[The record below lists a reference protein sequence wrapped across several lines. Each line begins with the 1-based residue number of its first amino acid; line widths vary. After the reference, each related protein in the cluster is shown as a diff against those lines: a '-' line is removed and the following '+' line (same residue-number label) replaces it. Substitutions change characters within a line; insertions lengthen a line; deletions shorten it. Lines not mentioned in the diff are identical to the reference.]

1 MKSTI
6 LSFLKIRENE
16 SSQVFQFFLLAILI
30 QAGVAIGESIA
41 NSMFLV
47 HVGFEQLPI
56 VYILT
61 AVIMLVIYIPIYTFF
76 TNKYGEDKFFMYFLV
91 MLVFVN
97 VGILFLI
104 QNAQDLFPKQY
115 YNYIFY
121 FLLLYTTIIVIT
133 VYTLL
138 WNFIDMFYDI
148 IDSKRVFSIFS
159 AGTAIGAIIGGSVV
173 TISTQYFAAE
183 YVLVIWSFFACL
195 AILTF
200 INIRRNYKK
209 IDSQESDS
217 EEDNL
222 FILIISMFKNMK
234 SSSYT
239 VLLALVFFISIIVAT
254 ILEYEYMNILS
265 KGQSVESLAILF
277 GQLFVA
283 ANIFN
288 LIVNFFIFNRLVISI
303 GVKNVLLILPVMYV
317 MVFLYLSVEVGI
329 EAGILGFFLVQGML
343 VSIDYNNQN
352 LLYNGINKKIKYQV
366 RTFIES
372 LGEPFTLA
380 IAGVF
385 LLLVG
390 SEYTISEIALIALLL
405 SFVYLILALMLKNQY
420 SKAMS
425 ENLKDD
431 WLDLGKNES
440 NILSTIPLE
449 EQKHAVDYLKDKNNS
464 VLVSKIISMY
474 SYSEATQILLPYL
487 NSVDEPKFKKNK
499 GFLLELLNSNYPE
512 VTKVVIDWLEQKQEQ
527 LSISLEKEL
536 ASRNL
541 LSYETAFKR
550 IDDDNSSVASVS
562 AAVILD
568 SQQPEHINK
577 AINVVEKLLKTG
589 NKEDI
594 IEVLYILSK
603 SKHDSY
609 AFFAAGFL
617 NENSHTVTVC
627 ALETILELCN
637 QNSNK
642 LLRPIMKSF
651 KEGTKLERKLS
662 LDILHKIEDTQ
673 SLIPLFKSINIL
685 TAYEKRQVIGIVEK
699 IGLQSVPSI
708 ISVLLDENFS
718 YTARSISARVLG
730 QIAFE
735 QFKVVEQEIIFKELA
750 NVYKY
755 LQMHTIVLK
764 EYEKTNDAYFLLLSK
779 YFRDNQQIILD
790 FILEKLTVGGEM
802 ESFELIKTSLRSS
815 NSKIRGNAIETIEQS
830 TKKSVFRVLLPLLDE
845 RPIKDV
851 MKFYGD
857 NFRVKEY
864 TLDDILLQSF
874 FSNNQLEIVLSV
886 QLIRKYKE
894 NYLEIFREQLLN
906 EKTSKLIKD
915 TILFELTEDKY
926 YINVV
931 HKLVSLIQNK
941 FMQNFSIFSMYLM
954 LKNSAIQDCEK
965 NLLIKDKNLY
975 YIVEGKLEYQNRIY
989 EKGEILGEDVLF
1001 SKTREFEIM
1010 CKEKSKLLRINR
1022 ENIADAIKIYPEIGI
1037 EFFKV

>member
-1 MKSTI
+1 MKSTL

-16 SSQVFQFFLLAILI
+16 STKVFQFFLLAIFI
-30 QAGVAIGESIA
+30 QAGVAIGETIA

-47 HVGFEQLPI
+47 HVGFEKLPVI
-56 VYILT
+56 YILT
-61 AVIMLVIYIPIYTFF
+61 AFIMLIVYIPIYTYF
-76 TNKYGEDKFFMYFLV
+76 TSKYGEDKFFLYFLA
-91 MLVFVN
+91 MLVVVN
-97 VGILFLI
+97 VLILVLI
-104 QNAQDLFPKQY
+104 QNAQNYLPKES

-148 IDSKRVFSIFS
+148 IDSKRLFSIFS
-159 AGTAIGAIIGGSVV
+159 AGTALGAIIGGGIV
-173 TISTQYFAAE
+173 TISTQYFPAE
-183 YVLVIWSFFACL
+183 YVLVIWSLF
-195 AILTF
+195 AILAMYTF
-200 INIRRNYKK
+200 VKIRKNYKK
-209 IDSQESDS
+209 IDSQEF
-217 EEDNL
+217 ETEDENL
-222 FILIISMFKNMK
+222 FKLIISMFKNLK

-239 VLLALVFFISIIVAT
+239 IILSLVFFISIIVAT

-265 KGQSVESLAILF
+265 KGQSVESLALLF

-288 LIVNFFIFNRLVISI
+288 LIVNFFIFNRLVIAI
-303 GVKNVLLILPVMYV
+303 GVKNVLLILPIVYIMA
-317 MVFLYLSVEVGI
+317 FLYLSVEVGI
-329 EAGILGFFLVQGML
+329 EAGILGFFVVQGML

-425 ENLKDD
+425 ENLKED
-431 WLDLGKNES
+431 WLDLGRNE
-440 NILSTIPLE
+440 NKILATIPLE
-449 EQKHAVDYLKDKNNS
+449 EQKESIKYLDDENNS
-464 VLVSKIISMY
+464 VLVSKVVSMY

-487 NSVDEPKFKKNK
+487 NSVDENKFKSNK
-499 GFLLELLNSNYPE
+499 KFLLELLNSNYPE
-512 VTKVVIDWLEQKQEQ
+512 VTKVVIDWLEQKTQK

-541 LSYETAFKR
+541 LSYETAFIR
-550 IDDDNSSVASVS
+550 IDDENSSVASVS

-577 AINVVEKLLKTG
+577 AISVVEKLLKTG

-609 AFFAAGFL
+609 AFFAAEFL

-627 ALETILELCN
+627 ALETIFELCN
-637 QNSNK
+637 QNSEK
-642 LLRPIMKSF
+642 LINPILKTF
-651 KEGTKLERKLS
+651 KEGSKFERKLS
-662 LDILHKIEDTQ
+662 LDILQKIEDTQ
-673 SLIPLFKSINIL
+673 SLIPLFKNINIL
-685 TAYEKRQVIGIVEK
+685 TAYEKRQVISIVET

-708 ISVLLDENFS
+708 ISILLDDSFS
-718 YTARSISARVLG
+718 YTARSIAARVLG
-730 QIAFE
+730 KIAFE
-735 QFKVVEQEIIFKELA
+735 QFKVVEQQIIFKELE

-755 LQMHTIVLK
+755 LQMYTVVLK
-764 EYEKTNDAYFLLLSK
+764 EYENTKDPYFLLLSK

-815 NSKIRGNAIETIEQS
+815 NSKVRGNAIETIEQS
-830 TKKSVFRVLLPLLDE
+830 TKKSVFRVLLPLLDD
-845 RPIKDV
+845 RPIDDV
-851 MKFYGD
+851 IKFYRS
-857 NFRVKEY
+857 NFKVREY
-864 TLDDILLQSF
+864 NLNDILLQSF
-874 FSNNQLEIVLSV
+874 FSSNQLEIVLSV
-886 QLIRKYKE
+886 QLIRKYEE
-894 NYLEIFREQLLN
+894 NYLEIFRKQLIN
-906 EKTSKLIKD
+906 KKTSKLIKD
-915 TILFELTEDKY
+915 TILFELTEDND

-931 HKLVSLIQNK
+931 HKLVNLIQNK
-941 FMQNFSIFSMYLM
+941 FMQNFSIFSLYLM
-954 LKNSAIQDCEK
+954 LRNSVIQDCEK
-965 NLLIKDKNLY
+965 NLIINEKNLY
-975 YIVEGKLEYQNRIY
+975 YIVEGKVECKGLLYG
-989 EKGEILGEDVLF
+989 KGEILGTDILF
-1001 SKTREFEIM
+1001 SKSKELEII
-1010 CKEKSKLLRINR
+1010 CIDKSKLLKINK
-1022 ENIADAIKIYPEIGI
+1022 ENISDAIKIYPEIGI

>member
-1 MKSTI
+1 MKSTL

-16 SSQVFQFFLLAILI
+16 SAKVFQFFLLAIFI
-30 QAGVAIGESIA
+30 QAGVAIGETIA

-61 AVIMLVIYIPIYTFF
+61 AFIMLIVYIPIYTYF
-76 TNKYGEDKFFMYFLV
+76 TNKYGEDKFFLYFLA
-91 MLVFVN
+91 MLVVVN
-97 VGILFLI
+97 VLILALI
-104 QNAQDLFPKQY
+104 QNAQNFLPKES

-159 AGTAIGAIIGGSVV
+159 AGTAIGAIIGGGIV
-173 TISTQYFAAE
+173 TISTQYFPAE
-183 YVLVIWSFFACL
+183 YVLVIWSVFALL
-195 AILTF
+195 ALYVF
-200 INIRRNYKK
+200 VKIRKNHKK
-209 IDSQESDS
+209 IDNQEYEP
-217 EEDNL
+217 EEENL
-222 FILIISMFKNMK
+222 FTLIISMFKNLK

-239 VLLALVFFISIIVAT
+239 FILSLVFFISIIVAT

-265 KGQSVESLAILF
+265 KGQSVESLALLF

-303 GVKNVLLILPVMYV
+303 GVKNVLLILPIVYV
-317 MVFLYLSVEVGI
+317 LMFLYLSVEVGI
-329 EAGILGFFLVQGML
+329 EAGILGFFVVQGML

-425 ENLKDD
+425 ENLKED
-431 WLDLGKNES
+431 WLDLGKNE
-440 NILSTIPLE
+440 NKILATIPLE
-449 EQKHAVDYLKDKNNS
+449 EQKESIKYLDDENNS
-464 VLVSKIISMY
+464 VLVSKVVSMY
-474 SYSEATQILLPYL
+474 SYSDATQILLPYL
-487 NSVDEPKFKKNK
+487 NSVDEHKFKSNK
-499 GFLLELLNSNYPE
+499 KTLIELLNSNYPE
-512 VTKVVIDWLEQKQEQ
+512 VTKVVIDWLEQKKQK

-541 LSYETAFKR
+541 LSYETAFKG

-577 AINVVEKLLKTG
+577 AISVVEKLLKTG

-609 AFFAAGFL
+609 AFFAAEFL

-637 QNSNK
+637 QNSDK
-642 LLRPIMKSF
+642 LVRPILKTF
-651 KEGTKLERKLS
+651 KEGSKLERKLS
-662 LDILHKIEDTQ
+662 LDILEKIEDTQ
-673 SLIPLFKSINIL
+673 SLIPLFKNINIL
-685 TAYEKRQVIGIVEK
+685 TAYEKRQVISIVET

-708 ISVLLDENFS
+708 ISILLDDGFS
-718 YTARSISARVLG
+718 YTARSIAARVLG

-735 QFKVVEQEIIFKELA
+735 QFKVVEQQIIFKELE

-755 LQMHTIVLK
+755 LQMCTVVLQ
-764 EYEKTNDAYFLLLSK
+764 EYENTQDPYFLLLSK

-815 NSKIRGNAIETIEQS
+815 NSKVRGNAIETIEQS

-845 RPIKDV
+845 RPIDDV
-851 MKFYGD
+851 MKFYRA
-857 NFRVKEY
+857 NFKVREY
-864 TLDDILLQSF
+864 TLNDILRQSF
-874 FSNNQLEIVLSV
+874 FSSNQLEIVLSV
-886 QLIRKYKE
+886 QLIRKYEE
-894 NYLEIFREQLLN
+894 NYLDIFREQLLN
-906 EKTSKLIKD
+906 EKTNKLIKD

-941 FMQNFSIFSMYLM
+941 FMQSFSIFSLYLM
-954 LKNSAIQDCEK
+954 LRNSGIQDCEK
-965 NLLIKDKNLY
+965 NLLITEKNLY
-975 YIVEGKLEYQNRIY
+975 YIVEGKVEYKGHIY
-989 EKGEILGEDVLF
+989 GKGEILGEDILF
-1001 SKTREFEIM
+1001 SKNKELEIV
-1010 CKEKSKLLRINR
+1010 CKDKSKLLKINK

>member
-1 MKSTI
+1 MKNTL

-16 SSQVFQFFLLAILI
+16 STKVFQFFLLAIFI
-30 QAGVAIGESIA
+30 QAGVAIGETIA

-56 VYILT
+56 IYILT
-61 AVIMLVIYIPIYTFF
+61 AFIMLIVYIPIYTYF
-76 TNKYGEDKFFMYFLV
+76 TNKYGEDKFFLYFLG
-91 MLVFVN
+91 MLVFMN
-97 VGILFLI
+97 ILILLFI
-104 QNAQDLFPKQY
+104 QNSQTFLPKESH
-115 YNYIFY
+115 NYIFY

-138 WNFIDMFYDI
+138 WNFIDMFFDI

-159 AGTAIGAIIGGSVV
+159 AGTAIGAIVGGGIV
-173 TISTQYFAAE
+173 TISTQYFPAE
-183 YVLVIWSFFACL
+183 YVLVIWSFFAL
-195 AILTF
+195 LSIYVF
-200 INIRRNYKK
+200 IKIRKNYKK
-209 IDSQESDS
+209 IDSQEFEAD
-217 EEDNL
+217 EENL
-222 FILIISMFKNMK
+222 FKLIISMFKNLK

-239 VLLALVFFISIIVAT
+239 FILSLVFFISIIVAT

-265 KGQSVESLAILF
+265 KGQSVESLALLF

-303 GVKNVLLILPVMYV
+303 GVKNVLLILPIVYV
-317 MVFLYLSVEVGI
+317 LVFLYLSVEVGI
-329 EAGILGFFLVQGML
+329 EAGILGFFVVQGML

-425 ENLKDD
+425 ENLKED
-431 WLDLGKNES
+431 WLDLGRDENK
-440 NILSTIPLE
+440 ILAIIPIE
-449 EQKHAVDYLKDKNNS
+449 EQKESVKYLGDENNS
-464 VLVSKIISMY
+464 ILVSKVVSMY

-487 NSVDEPKFKKNK
+487 NSVDETKFKSNK
-499 GFLLELLNSNYPE
+499 KFLLELLNSNYPE
-512 VTKVVIDWLEQKQEQ
+512 VTKVVIDWLEEKKQK

-550 IDDDNSSVASVS
+550 INDDNSSIASVS

-577 AINVVEKLLKTG
+577 AISVVEKLLKTG

-603 SKHDSY
+603 SKHDRY

-637 QNSNK
+637 QNSDK
-642 LLRPIMKSF
+642 LIKPILKSF
-651 KEGTKLERKLS
+651 KEGSKLERKLS
-662 LDILHKIEDTQ
+662 LDILEKIEDTQ

-685 TAYEKRQVIGIVEK
+685 TAYEKRQVISIVEK
-699 IGLQSVPSI
+699 IGLQSVPAI
-708 ISVLLDENFS
+708 ISVLLDDGFS

-735 QFKVVEQEIIFKELA
+735 QFKVVEQQIIFKELE

-755 LQMHTIVLK
+755 LQMYTIVLN
-764 EYEKTNDAYFLLLSK
+764 EYENTKDPYLLLLSK

-815 NSKIRGNAIETIEQS
+815 NSKVRGNAIETIEQS

-845 RPIKDV
+845 RPIDDV
-851 MKFYGD
+851 MKFYRD
-857 NFRVKEY
+857 NFKVREY
-864 TLDDILLQSF
+864 NLSDILLQSF
-874 FSNNQLEIVLSV
+874 FSSNQLEIVLSV
-886 QLIRKYKE
+886 QLIRKYEE

-906 EKTSKLIKD
+906 KKVSKLIKD

-941 FMQNFSIFSMYLM
+941 FMQNFSIFSLYLM
-954 LKNSAIQDCEK
+954 LRNSAIQDCEK
-965 NLLIKDKNLY
+965 NLLITEKNLY
-975 YIVEGKLEYQNRIY
+975 YIVEGKVEYKGLLY
-989 EKGEILGEDVLF
+989 GKGEILGEDILF
-1001 SKTREFEIM
+1001 SKNKELKIV
-1010 CKEKSKLLRINR
+1010 CKDKSKLLKINK